1 MDRDNTPSALDEEL
15 EHEARCCET
24 TELVWKDPSGYQT
37 GADKCRNAHGA
48 PTADPLREVTNDGA
62 ANASTSFH
70 QDTRFR
76 GYSIV
81 HAFLGSQECGVA
93 VLRGVRVE
101 VEPLRHVLSA
111 IGF

>member
-15 EHEARCCET
+15 EHKARCCET
-24 TELVWKDPSGYQT
+24 TELVWKYPSGYQT
-37 GADKCRNAHGA
+37 GADECRNAHGA
-48 PTADPLREVTNDGA
+48 PTANPLREVANDGTT
-62 ANASTSFH
+62 NTSTSFH

-81 HAFLGSQECGVA
+81 HAFLSSQECGVT

-101 VEPLRHVLSA
+101 VEPLHRVLSA
-111 IGF
+111 FGF